1 MVAHVPLI
9 VATIEAQEEDPEVVE
24 RGLRSIRNL
33 AVNDANR
40 VPLMSALQVTIAAL
54 NNHEDVED
62 LVRVRGVACCWHALL

>member
-1 MVAHVPLI
+1 M
-9 VATIEAQEEDPEVVE
+9 E